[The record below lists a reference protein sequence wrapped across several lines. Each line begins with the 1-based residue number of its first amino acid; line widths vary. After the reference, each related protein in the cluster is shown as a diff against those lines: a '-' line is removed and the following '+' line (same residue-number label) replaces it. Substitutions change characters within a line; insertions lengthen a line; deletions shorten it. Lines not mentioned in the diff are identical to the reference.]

1 MTDNTAVVLVSLMEI
16 LRKHNEKDTAT
27 KVLTLWLHTLLF
39 AASLEIT
46 LQTMKRAKTK
56 NCKHS
61 SSNVT
66 MPNFCE
72 TREALL
78 HAHSDNV
85 IDDEKF
91 VLLFD
96 LSTSKNSDIQ
106 CWKYH
111 AFDLNSYGDDDVVA
125 QFPFMKRDIPRLRD
139 VLDLP
144 NEITCHFYNLP
155 LSRFYWSIMHCS
167 QQISL
172 SLSLCRRNSFVW

>member
-1 MTDNTAVVLVSLMEI
+1 
-16 LRKHNEKDTAT
+16 
-27 KVLTLWLHTLLF
+27 
-39 AASLEIT
+39 
-46 LQTMKRAKTK
+46 
-56 NCKHS
+56 
-61 SSNVT
+61 

-85 IDDEKF
+85 IDDEKC

-106 CWKYH
+106 CW
-111 AFDLNSYGDDDVVA
+111 NGDDDVVA

-155 LSRFYWSIMHCS
+155 LSRFY
-167 QQISL
+167 
-172 SLSLCRRNSFVW
+172 